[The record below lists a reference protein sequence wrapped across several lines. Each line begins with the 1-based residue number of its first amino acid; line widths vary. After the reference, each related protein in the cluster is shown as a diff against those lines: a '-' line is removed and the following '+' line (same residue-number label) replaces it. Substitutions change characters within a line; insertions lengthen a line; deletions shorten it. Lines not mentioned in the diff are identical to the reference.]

1 LHGRRAVFTPDR
13 EPTAVAP
20 ISLSPS
26 TVAVVVT
33 VLFLGGVVA
42 GVNGFG
48 FAAVGTAALAGA
60 FDPRTAV
67 VVMLLPLLAANAS
80 LAAELRAGDLRA
92 CARRFWPYVLAAVVG
107 AIAGMALLARIPTRP
122 LTVGLGAFTLGYVAV
137 SQRRLPVPGRS
148 FVRRRCFGES
158 TRAKLGLGVVSGAL
172 FGASNVGVQVV
183 AYLRSRD
190 FDRGTFVGVLA
201 SVFLGVTALRIGAAA
216 WLGFYHGDAAA
227 LSVVGVVPGL
237 LGVATGKRLRPAIPE
252 ATKRAAAL
260 ALLTA
265 LGLKLTAGG

>member
-1 LHGRRAVFTPDR
+1 M
-13 EPTAVAP
+13 AP
-20 ISLSPS
+20 IALSPS
-26 TVAVVVT
+26 TVAVAT
-33 VLFLGGVVA
+33 AVLFLGGVVA

-48 FAAVGTAALAGA
+48 FAAVGTAALASA

-80 LAAELRAGDLRA
+80 LAAELRAGDLRP

-107 AIAGMALLARIPTRP
+107 AVAGMTLLARIPTRP
-122 LTVGLGAFTLGYVAV
+122 LTVGLGVFTLGYVAA

-148 FVRRRCFGES
+148 FVRQRCFGES
-158 TRAKLGLGVVSGAL
+158 TRAKVGLGVVSGAV

-190 FDRGTFVGVLA
+190 LDRGTFVGVLA
-201 SVFLGVTALRIGAAA
+201 SVFLGVTALRIGVAA
-216 WLGFYHGDAAA
+216 WLGFYRGDVAI

-237 LGVATGKRLRPAIPE
+237 LGVAAGKRVRAAIPD
-252 ATKRAAAL
+252 AAKRAAAL
-260 ALLTA
+260 TLLTV
-265 LGLKLTAGG
+265 LGLKLTVTAGG